1 MPSRDEDNIVDKAI
15 GNPAFDQLFG
25 YHIFFRRAAIPVI
38 LFLLGLFSYTLIDSL
53 FSMSS
58 DTNLTISFVI
68 VGLSLG
74 PILNLER
81 YLGVLLSKK
90 WVLTGPVSAE
100 QVKN

>member
-1 MPSRDEDNIVDKAI
+1 MPSRDEENIVDKAI

-53 FSMSS
+53 FSISS

-81 YLGVLLSKK
+81 YIGFLLSKK
-90 WVLTGPVSAE
+90 
-100 QVKN
+100 

>member
-1 MPSRDEDNIVDKAI
+1 MPSRDEENIVDKAI

-25 YHIFFRRAAIPVI
+25 YHIFFRRAAIPVT

-53 FSMSS
+53 FSIGS

-81 YLGVLLSKK
+81 YIGVLLSKK
-90 WVLTGPVSAE
+90 
-100 QVKN
+100 

>member
-38 LFLLGLFSYTLIDSL
+38 LFLLGLFSYTLRDSL
-53 FSMSS
+53 FSISS

-81 YLGVLLSKK
+81 YIGVLLSKK
-90 WVLTGPVSAE
+90 
-100 QVKN
+100 

>member
-38 LFLLGLFSYTLIDSL
+38 LFLIGLLSYTLIDSL
-53 FSMSS
+53 FSISS

-81 YLGVLLSKK
+81 YMGVLLSKK
-90 WVLTGPVSAE
+90 
-100 QVKN
+100 

>member
-81 YLGVLLSKK
+81 YIGFLLSKK
-90 WVLTGPVSAE
+90 
-100 QVKN
+100 

>member
-53 FSMSS
+53 FSISS

-81 YLGVLLSKK
+81 YMGVLLSRK
-90 WVLTGPVSAE
+90 
-100 QVKN
+100 

>member
-1 MPSRDEDNIVDKAI
+1 MPSRDEENIVDKAI

-53 FSMSS
+53 FSISS

-81 YLGVLLSKK
+81 YMGVLLSRK
-90 WVLTGPVSAE
+90 
-100 QVKN
+100 

>member
-81 YLGVLLSKK
+81 YIGVLLSKK
-90 WVLTGPVSAE
+90 
-100 QVKN
+100 

>member
-53 FSMSS
+53 FSISS

-81 YLGVLLSKK
+81 YMGFLLSKK
-90 WVLTGPVSAE
+90 
-100 QVKN
+100 

>member
-1 MPSRDEDNIVDKAI
+1 MSSRDKENIVDKAI

-81 YLGVLLSKK
+81 YIGVLLSKK
-90 WVLTGPVSAE
+90 
-100 QVKN
+100 

>member
-53 FSMSS
+53 FSISS

-81 YLGVLLSKK
+81 YTGVLLSKK
-90 WVLTGPVSAE
+90 
-100 QVKN
+100 

>member
-53 FSMSS
+53 FSITS

-81 YLGVLLSKK
+81 YIGVLLSKK
-90 WVLTGPVSAE
+90 
-100 QVKN
+100 

>member
-53 FSMSS
+53 FSISS

-74 PILNLER
+74 PILNLAR
-81 YLGVLLSKK
+81 YIGVLLSKK
-90 WVLTGPVSAE
+90 
-100 QVKN
+100 

>member
-38 LFLLGLFSYTLIDSL
+38 LFLLGRFSYTLIDSL
-53 FSMSS
+53 FSISS

-81 YLGVLLSKK
+81 YIGVLLSKK
-90 WVLTGPVSAE
+90 
-100 QVKN
+100 